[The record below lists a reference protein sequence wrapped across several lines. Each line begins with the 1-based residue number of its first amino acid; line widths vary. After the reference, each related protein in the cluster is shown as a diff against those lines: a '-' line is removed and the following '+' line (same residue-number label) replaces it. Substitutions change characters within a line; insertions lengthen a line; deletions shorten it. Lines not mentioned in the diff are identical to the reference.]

1 MDALQTAMRG
11 MIAAWVA
18 GVEMKDDALYMVLV
32 ALCMVVVVV
41 HLLSHRRTLGRLVAQ
56 LSQQD
61 ATLQQMMVKLN
72 QVATSTTTMET
83 TQDAT
88 LQQLKMK
95 LDQVAAPGGW
105 PVGGTGSAASGSPPV
120 SHDAAVEQAVKELAG
135 MHAQFF
141 LTCEDIKSLCTTAQY
156 TCDFFAAQARV
167 LYEIQT
173 ELEDL
178 VRSHVALTMAVNQLL
193 GKIADN
199 MSAHG
204 GPAPTDTGAPDP
216 TDATEQ
222 RARPE
227 GESESSAMVLM
238 LRDALEPPVTRLKQL
253 RDAVESGLGGVS
265 TQLIELQT
273 LTAVQKTQ
281 HEKVTE
287 ELGKVD
293 RATSKLVAANGE
305 MQEALAAIKA
315 AGERHRQ
322 DVEKVEM
329 TLQAKTTSL
338 AEDVSAL
345 KGQANQLHQQS
356 HGLLRGLQKGV
367 DHQANAMD
375 SSATS
380 LATIGGALSRPPI
393 DSAGVL
399 KLQDS
404 VMSLSELVKELEVHM
419 SSLIEGVG
427 AVDSKLVEMKER
439 LPDKPPYRTPPAEG
453 SQPMPRAPQVID
465 LQSRIPFFRP
475 VSQTGPGIATVT
487 YSDGTQQAIREETLR
502 GFVG

>member
-11 MIAAWVA
+11 VLAEWVA
-18 GVEMKDDALYMVLV
+18 GLAMKDEALYMVLV
-32 ALCMVVVVV
+32 ALCMVLVVV

-61 ATLQQMMVKLN
+61 TVLQSIMVKLN
-72 QVATSTTTMET
+72 QVELTTTALREATS
-83 TQDAT
+83 
-88 LQQLKMK
+88 
-95 LDQVAAPGGW
+95 GGW
-105 PVGGTGSAASGSPPV
+105 SLGGTGLASRDPGPHNV
-120 SHDAAVEQAVKELAG
+120 AVEQAVKELAG

-173 ELEDL
+173 EMEDL

-193 GKIADN
+193 GKVTDRMLAGD
-199 MSAHG
+199 
-204 GPAPTDTGAPDP
+204 GPVLAGVDAPDP
-216 TDATEQ
+216 TDVVEPTT
-222 RARPE
+222 RPE
-227 GESESSAMVLM
+227 GKPETSAMVSM
-238 LRDALEPPVTRLKQL
+238 LRDALEPPVARLKQL
-253 RDAVESGLGGVS
+253 RDAVESGLSGVS
-265 TQLIELQT
+265 TQLVELQT

-281 HEKVTE
+281 YEKVVE

-293 RATSKLVAANGE
+293 RATSKLVAASGE
-305 MQEALAAIKA
+305 TQEALTAIKA

-329 TLQAKTTSL
+329 TLRAKTTSL

-375 SSATS
+375 SSTAS
-380 LATIGGALSRPPI
+380 LATIIGALSRPPI

-399 KLQDS
+399 KLQDN

-419 SSLIEGVG
+419 STLIEGVG
-427 AVDSKLVEMKER
+427 AVDTKLGEMKER
-439 LPDKPPYRTPPAEG
+439 LPDRPPYRTPPAEG
-453 SQPMPRAPQVID
+453 SSVPRAPQVID

>member
-1 MDALQTAMRG
+1 
-11 MIAAWVA
+11 
-18 GVEMKDDALYMVLV
+18 
-32 ALCMVVVVV
+32 
-41 HLLSHRRTLGRLVAQ
+41 
-56 LSQQD
+56 
-61 ATLQQMMVKLN
+61 
-72 QVATSTTTMET
+72 
-83 TQDAT
+83 
-88 LQQLKMK
+88 
-95 LDQVAAPGGW
+95 
-105 PVGGTGSAASGSPPV
+105 
-120 SHDAAVEQAVKELAG
+120 

-173 ELEDL
+173 EMEDL

-193 GKIADN
+193 SKITDRMLAGD
-199 MSAHG
+199 
-204 GPAPTDTGAPDP
+204 GPMPTDVGAPDTADTVEP
-216 TDATEQ
+216 TS
-222 RARPE
+222 RPE
-227 GESESSAMVLM
+227 GQSGTSAMVSM

-253 RDAVESGLGGVS
+253 RDAVESGLSGVS
-265 TQLIELQT
+265 TQLVELQT

-281 HEKVTE
+281 YEKVAE

-293 RATSKLVAANGE
+293 RATSKLIAASGE
-305 MQEALAAIKA
+305 TQESLTAIKA

-329 TLQAKTTSL
+329 TLRAKTTSL

-375 SSATS
+375 SSTAS

-399 KLQDS
+399 KLQDN

-419 SSLIEGVG
+419 STLIEGMG
-427 AVDSKLVEMKER
+427 AMDTKLGELKER
-439 LPDKPPYRTPPAEG
+439 LPDKPPYRTPPAES
-453 SQPMPRAPQVID
+453 SQVPRTPQVID

>member
-1 MDALQTAMRG
+1 MAVRG
-11 MIAAWVA
+11 VFAEWMA
-18 GVEMKDDALYMVLV
+18 GMTMKDDALYMVLV
-32 ALCMVVVVV
+32 ALCMVLVVV
-41 HLLSHRRTLGRLVAQ
+41 HLLSHRRTVGRLMAQ
-56 LSQQD
+56 LSRQDAALQNVLDKLSQMEQTTNEVRATISGGWTLGGVGSASPDPGQQD
-61 ATLQQMMVKLN
+61 N
-72 QVATSTTTMET
+72 TT
-83 TQDAT
+83 
-88 LQQLKMK
+88 
-95 LDQVAAPGGW
+95 
-105 PVGGTGSAASGSPPV
+105 
-120 SHDAAVEQAVKELAG
+120 EQAVRELAG

-141 LTCEDIKSLCTTAQY
+141 LACEDIKSLCSTAQY

-173 ELEDL
+173 ETEDL

-193 GKIADN
+193 SKITDCFMTGDGPLPADV
-199 MSAHG
+199 G
-204 GPAPTDTGAPDP
+204 TPDTAGVGEPKS
-216 TDATEQ
+216 
-222 RARPE
+222 RPE
-227 GESESSAMVLM
+227 GQPETSAMVSM

-253 RDAVESGLGGVS
+253 RDAVESGLSGVS
-265 TQLIELQT
+265 TQLVELQT
-273 LTAVQKTQ
+273 LTSVQKSQ
-281 HEKVTE
+281 YEKVVE

-293 RATSKLVAANGE
+293 RATSKLITASGE
-305 MQEALAAIKA
+305 TQESLTAIKA

-329 TLQAKTTSL
+329 TLRAKTTSL

-375 SSATS
+375 SSTAS

-393 DSAGVL
+393 DSSGVL
-399 KLQDS
+399 KLLDS

-419 SSLIEGVG
+419 SSLMEGVG
-427 AVDSKLVEMKER
+427 AMDTKLGELRER
-439 LPDKPPYRTPPAEG
+439 LPERPPYRAPPTES
-453 SQPMPRAPQVID
+453 SQAPRTPQVID

-475 VSQTGPGIATVT
+475 VSQAGPGIATVT
-487 YSDGTQQAIREETLR
+487 YSDGSQQAIREETLR

>member
-1 MDALQTAMRG
+1 MDALQTAVRG
-11 MIAAWVA
+11 VLAEWMA
-18 GVEMKDDALYMVLV
+18 GLAMKDEALYVVLV
-32 ALCMVVVVV
+32 ALCMVLMVV

-61 ATLQQMMVKLN
+61 AVLQTVMGKLK
-72 QVATSTTTMET
+72 QVEQTTAAIREATSDGWSIPLSQ
-83 TQDAT
+83 QDAT
-88 LQQLKMK
+88 LQTIMDK
-95 LDQVAAPGGW
+95 LNQVEQTTAAIREATSAGWLLGGS
-105 PVGGTGSAASGSPPV
+105 GSASSDQGSHSV
-120 SHDAAVEQAVKELAG
+120 AVETAVKELAG

-156 TCDFFAAQARV
+156 TCDFCAAQARV

-173 ELEDL
+173 EMEDL

-193 GKIADN
+193 SKVTDHMLAGDGSTPADVGA
-199 MSAHG
+199 SV
-204 GPAPTDTGAPDP
+204 PADTAEPTTRSEGQ
-216 TDATEQ
+216 TET
-222 RARPE
+222 
-227 GESESSAMVLM
+227 SAMVSM
-238 LRDALEPPVTRLKQL
+238 LRDALEPPVTRLKHL
-253 RDAVESGLGGVS
+253 RDAVESGLSGVS
-265 TQLIELQT
+265 TQLVELQT

-281 HEKVTE
+281 YEKVAE

-293 RATSKLVAANGE
+293 RATSKLITASGE
-305 MQEALAAIKA
+305 TQESLTAIKA

-329 TLQAKTTSL
+329 TLRAKTTSL
-338 AEDVSAL
+338 AED
-345 KGQANQLHQQS
+345 
-356 HGLLRGLQKGV
+356 
-367 DHQANAMD
+367 ANAMD
-375 SSATS
+375 SSTAS

-404 VMSLSELVKELEVHM
+404 FMSLSELVKELEVHM
-419 SSLIEGVG
+419 STLIEGVG
-427 AVDSKLVEMKER
+427 AVDAKLGDLKER
-439 LPDKPPYRTPPAEG
+439 LPEKPPYRTPPAE
-453 SQPMPRAPQVID
+453 SPQVPRAPQVID

>member
-1 MDALQTAMRG
+1 MYDVDGRALAQSPKDSG
-11 MIAAWVA
+11 EA
-18 GVEMKDDALYMVLV
+18 GGSAVPTVQN
-32 ALCMVVVVV
+32 VV
-41 HLLSHRRTLGRLVAQ
+41 
-56 LSQQD
+56 
-61 ATLQQMMVKLN
+61 VKLN
-72 QVATSTTTMET
+72 QVEQTTTAVRE
-83 TQDAT
+83 AIS
-88 LQQLKMK
+88 
-95 LDQVAAPGGW
+95 GGW
-105 PVGGTGSAASGSPPV
+105 SLGGAGSASPSQVLHSGT
-120 SHDAAVEQAVKELAG
+120 VEQAVRELAG

-141 LTCEDIKSLCTTAQY
+141 LTCDDIKSLCTTAQY

-173 ELEDL
+173 EMEDL

-193 GKIADN
+193 SKITDRMLAGDGPTPADV
-199 MSAHG
+199 
-204 GPAPTDTGAPDP
+204 GAPDTATVGEP
-216 TDATEQ
+216 TS
-222 RARPE
+222 RPE
-227 GESESSAMVLM
+227 GQAETSAMVSM

-253 RDAVESGLGGVS
+253 RDAVESGLSGVS
-265 TQLIELQT
+265 TQLVELQT

-281 HEKVTE
+281 YEKVAE

-293 RATSKLVAANGE
+293 RATSKLIAASGE
-305 MQEALAAIKA
+305 TQESLTAIKA

-329 TLQAKTTSL
+329 TLRAKTTSL
-338 AEDVSAL
+338 AEDLSAL

-375 SSATS
+375 SSTAS

-399 KLQDS
+399 KLQDN

-419 SSLIEGVG
+419 GTLIEGMG
-427 AVDSKLVEMKER
+427 AMDTKLGELKER
-439 LPDKPPYRTPPAEG
+439 LPDKPPYRAPPAETP
-453 SQPMPRAPQVID
+453 QVPRTPQVID

-475 VSQTGPGIATVT
+475 VSQAGPGIATVT